1 MRSYSHVSNVFKDT
15 VTITLDFAALDDI
28 IYTYGLVRGSF
39 QENEELVIGSVDV
52 VDQEKIVIEGFL
64 YQEGMN

>member
-1 MRSYSHVSNVFKDT
+1 MSKVFKDT

-39 QENEELVIGSVDV
+39 QENEELVIGSIDI